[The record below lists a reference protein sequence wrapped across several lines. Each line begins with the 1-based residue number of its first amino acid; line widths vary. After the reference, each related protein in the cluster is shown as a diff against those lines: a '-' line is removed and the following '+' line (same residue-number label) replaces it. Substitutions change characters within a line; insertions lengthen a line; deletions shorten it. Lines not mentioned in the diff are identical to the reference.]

1 MRFMQR
7 RLGLFDR
14 LQADLDHR
22 LSNASTA
29 AVVERWR
36 ADEPVLAGC
45 RLAVDVARAEGGDR
59 RRRRAVL
66 AAMVQLAGG
75 DGMAGDVA
83 YAMVLDDL
91 GRVAGQL
98 TRVWRADREE
108 MDQAVAIAGWDRLR
122 RVAGR
127 RLEWPDRVIVTGA
140 RDVVRDQLRRRART
154 HNHEVLA
161 EEVDPG
167 PASES
172 GFDDA
177 AGLIQD
183 ALRRGVVTAES
194 ARLVWATRV
203 LGVPAADVAAARG
216 ERLNR
221 VVMRRL
227 RAERALRADRATT
240 GGFGRAG

>member
-1 MRFMQR
+1 MQC

-22 LSNASTA
+22 LSSPSTA
-29 AVVERWR
+29 AAVERWR
-36 ADEPVLAGC
+36 ADEIVPRGC
-45 RLAVDVARAEGGDR
+45 RLVLDVARLDEADP

-66 AAMVQLAGG
+66 AAMVHLAGR
-75 DGMAGDVA
+75 DVLAGDVA
-83 YAMVLDDL
+83 YAMVLEDL
-91 GRVAGQL
+91 RRVAGQL

-108 MDQAVAIAGWDRLR
+108 MDQAVAIAGWDRIR

-140 RDVVRDQLRRRART
+140 RDVVRDDLRRHART
-154 HNHEVLA
+154 SGHELLTA
-161 EEVDPG
+161 EVDPG
-167 PASES
+167 PSEDS
-172 GFDDA
+172 GFEDA

-183 ALRRGVVTAES
+183 ALRRGVVSAES

-203 LGVPAADVAAARG
+203 MGVTAADLAAAGG
-216 ERLNR
+216 ERPNR

-240 GGFGRAG
+240 AGFGQAG